1 MERYLDR
8 TFDMSIANL
17 AFRLANI
24 FTSLAPE
31 HLYATFQNICE
42 VQQSKADK
50 VVAMEMMHV
59 KSFEDAYK
67 LNKIGKSSYFE
78 L

>member
-1 MERYLDR
+1 MA
-8 TFDMSIANL
+8 FDKSIANL
-17 AFRLANI
+17 ALRLANI

-31 HLYATFQNICE
+31 CLDAAFQNICE
-42 VQQSKADK
+42 IQQSKADK

-59 KSFEDAYK
+59 KSFEEAYK
-67 LNKIGKSSYFE
+67 LNRIGKSSYIE

>member
-8 TFDMSIANL
+8 TNL

-67 LNKIGKSSYFE
+67 LNKIVAEPTIVRVFHVSP
-78 L
+78 